1 MVRALEILIGALAVF
16 ARKTPERQKKF
27 AVEENKKSED
37 ARRDASSPG
46 NSEGPLQFPEEL
58 LQEREYTLRSG
69 IGLRQRSHAGLQ
81 QDLRFG

>member
-1 MVRALEILIGALAVF
+1 MLIGASAVF
-16 ARKTPERQKKF
+16 ARKTPQREKKF
-27 AVEENKKSED
+27 AAQENKKSEG

-46 NSEGPLQFPEEL
+46 KRGVPLQFPEEL
-58 LQEREYTLRSG
+58 LQERKYTLRSG